1 MLGGGVGE
9 KMSHAVHWAVGQP
22 REVVTING
30 PMCKH
35 VYLLLRP
42 VCRDTVA
49 KRPYKII
56 RGSFEYYY
64 IL

>member
-1 MLGGGVGE
+1 
-9 KMSHAVHWAVGQP
+9 MSHAVHWAVGQP
-22 REVVTING
+22 REMVTING

-56 RGSFEYYY
+56 KGSFEYYY